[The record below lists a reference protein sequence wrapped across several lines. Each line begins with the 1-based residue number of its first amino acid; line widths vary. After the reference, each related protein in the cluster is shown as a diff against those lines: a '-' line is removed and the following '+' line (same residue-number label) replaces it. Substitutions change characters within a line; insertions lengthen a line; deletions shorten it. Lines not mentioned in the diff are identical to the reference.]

1 MELVQKKIRY
11 TKEGKRTF
19 DQFYLDED
27 LNVPDSK
34 EDVRQIVKS
43 SAKVKIED
51 VRKVENYL
59 RISGKLYYQV
69 LYITDTALPTPA
81 VLEGKIPFEEMVYID
96 EKEMDNW
103 FIQNARAEFTVSLV
117 HSRKVSIRA
126 MIELEIGRE
135 HIEEEDT
142 TADVQSNISIYKKK
156 RPVNLLGLQIAKKD
170 TYRIKEE
177 ITLPGT
183 KESIG
188 KILLTDIEKRK
199 LEIRL
204 LPNEISLQGE
214 LEVFCLYL
222 SEDDKAD
229 WITQTISYEGKIPC
243 EGAEEGMYHHVQ
255 SSLDDTLL
263 DIRLDED
270 GEMRVLGIEGSL
282 NLRMNIYQEE
292 EMELLED
299 LYSLEKECKYE
310 TKETVYEELLVQN
323 HSKCKLI
330 EKLQLPEL
338 KDDVLQ
344 ICHSEG
350 SVQMDHTEIVENGIR
365 VEGILHVSF
374 LYLRADDEAAFGS
387 WQGMIPFSWQLE
399 CKGITEDARYNISYH
414 VEQLS
419 VTLAGSESVEV
430 KGVLAFDTFVRKP
443 VFMNVITGVE
453 MQSFAREEMEKR
465 PGIVGYVVKSG
476 DELWNLAKSYA
487 TTVDEIKK
495 INNLESE
502 DLKIGEVLL
511 ILKRNMGILDKECI

>member
-1 MELVQKKIRY
+1 MELVQRQIRY
-11 TKEGKRTF
+11 TKEGKHTF

-27 LNVPDSK
+27 LNVPDAK

-43 SAKVKIED
+43 SAKIKIED

-59 RISGKLYYQV
+59 RISGKLYYQI
-69 LYITDTALPTPA
+69 LYITDEAMPTPA
-81 VLEGKIPFEEMVYID
+81 VLDGKIPFEEMVYID

-103 FIQNARAEFTVSLV
+103 FIQNARAEFSVTLV

-126 MIELEIGRE
+126 MIELEICRE
-135 HIEEEDT
+135 RTEEEMT
-142 TADVQSNISIYKKK
+142 TIDILSKEGIYKKMK
-156 RPVNLLGLQIAKKD
+156 PVHLLGLEIAKKD

-188 KILLTDIEKRK
+188 KVLLTDIGKRK

-204 LPNEISLQGE
+204 LEGELLLQGE

-222 SEDDKAD
+222 SEDEKAD
-229 WITQTISYEGKIPC
+229 WITQTVPYEGKLPC
-243 EGAEEGMYHHVQ
+243 EGVEEGMYFHVQ

-263 DIRLDED
+263 DVRLDED
-270 GEMRVLGIEGSL
+270 GEMRILSIEGSL
-282 NLRMNIYQEE
+282 NLKMNIYQEE
-292 EMELLED
+292 KMEVLED
-299 LYSLEKECKYE
+299 IYSLEKDCKYE
-310 TKETVYEELLVQN
+310 TNEKIYEELLVQN
-323 HSKCKLI
+323 HSKCKLS

-350 SVQMDHTEIVENGIR
+350 SVQMDHTEVVENGIR

-387 WQGMIPFSWQLE
+387 WQGMIPFSWQLD
-399 CKGITEDARYNISYH
+399 CQSIVEDARYNISYH

-419 VTLAGSESVEV
+419 VTLAGSDSVEV

-443 VFMNVITGVE
+443 IFMNVITDVD
-453 MQSFAREEMEKR
+453 MQLFSQEDLEKQ
-465 PGIVGYVVKSG
+465 PGIVGYVVKNG
-476 DELWNLAKSYA
+476 DELWNLAKKYA
-487 TTVDEIKK
+487 TTVEEIKK

-502 DLKIGEVLL
+502 ELKNGEVLL